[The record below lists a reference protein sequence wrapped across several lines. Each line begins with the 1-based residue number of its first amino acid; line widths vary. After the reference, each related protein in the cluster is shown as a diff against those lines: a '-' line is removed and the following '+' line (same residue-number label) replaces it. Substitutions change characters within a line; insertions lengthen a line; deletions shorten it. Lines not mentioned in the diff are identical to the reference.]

1 MKRERERK
9 KERERE
15 REKEKEF
22 KKITILFKKIKK
34 LIILF
39 IPLYGSQIKKNSHG
53 RQDSPSS

>member
-22 KKITILFKKIKK
+22 KKITILFKKIKR

-39 IPLYGSQIKKNSHG
+39 IPLFGSQIKKN
-53 RQDSPSS
+53 